1 MSKKIFH
8 LVSANRYTGG
18 AQVAYLWHKTLLEYG
33 FESFFVYKG
42 GYKLEEKIKGEKN
55 TISYGNLIEKI
66 KIIKKNRK
74 NSIFLAHLSEDHWL
88 TFLLSPKNTYLVFH
102 NKNKIKEDFF
112 HKIIYKKVNKSIFA
126 FPSRENYNF
135 KKYKFFPPTYDL
147 KVFYPNKKNYE
158 ILKIGTIGK
167 LEKER
172 KHHKFLYLC
181 SEIKKQNFPF
191 SAIVIGRGSYL
202 EELKKLSEYLKIQ
215 ENVKFI
221 GYYEDK
227 ELAEKLREL
236 DMLIWC
242 SEGSQGVHRAL
253 GEAQL
258 CGVIPLSF
266 QMEGVEIWIEEGKSG
281 FILGDDYKEGALKII
296 EIYKD
301 KEKMENLR
309 NYGYLK
315 AKEITSPENFINNF
329 KNFIYEDFAS
339 TS

>member
-1 MSKKIFH
+1 M
-8 LVSANRYTGG
+8 
-18 AQVAYLWHKTLLEYG
+18 
-33 FESFFVYKG
+33 
-42 GYKLEEKIKGEKN
+42 
-55 TISYGNLIEKI
+55 
-66 KIIKKNRK
+66 
-74 NSIFLAHLSEDHWL
+74 
-88 TFLLSPKNTYLVFH
+88 
-102 NKNKIKEDFF
+102 
-112 HKIIYKKVNKSIFA
+112 
-126 FPSRENYNF
+126 
-135 KKYKFFPPTYDL
+135 
-147 KVFYPNKKNYE
+147 
-158 ILKIGTIGK
+158 
-167 LEKER
+167 
-172 KHHKFLYLC
+172 
-181 SEIKKQNFPF
+181 
-191 SAIVIGRGSYL
+191 
-202 EELKKLSEYLKIQ
+202 EELKKLSEYLKIK